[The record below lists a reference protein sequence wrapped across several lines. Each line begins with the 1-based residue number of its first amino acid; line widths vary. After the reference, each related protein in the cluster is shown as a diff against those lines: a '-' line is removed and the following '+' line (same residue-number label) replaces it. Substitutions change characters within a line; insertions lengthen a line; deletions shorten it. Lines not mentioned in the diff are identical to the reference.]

1 MQIVGSTLWLLS
13 TTERASTSRRF
24 GHGGGAMVSAKRPV
38 VLLAKGQGFRP
49 YRLRTGNIMGLFKH
63 DLSQIAVGHR
73 VLR

>member
-1 MQIVGSTLWLLS
+1 
-13 TTERASTSRRF
+13 
-24 GHGGGAMVSAKRPV
+24 MVSAKRPV

-49 YRLRTGNIMGLFKH
+49 YRLRIGNIMGLFKD